1 MNWIIVGTVLL
12 ADQIVKVSIA
22 HNFTYGEMIQITP
35 FFNLV
40 YYRNS
45 GAAFGMLADAG
56 GWQRYLLTALAL
68 GVSVWLVWMLRQKP
82 LWLPRLSYCLVLGG
96 ALGNVA
102 DRIIRGQVVD
112 FLDFHYLQMHWP
124 AFNLAD
130 TAIFLGVFCLIV
142 DAIKQSHPADPEKKT
157 HKTQ

>member
-1 MNWIIVGTVLL
+1 MNWIIVGAVLL

-22 HNFTYGEMIQITP
+22 HSFTYGETIRITP

-56 GWQRYLLTALAL
+56 GWQRYLLTAFAL
-68 GVSVWLVWMLRQKP
+68 GVSFWLSWMLCQKQ
-82 LWLPRLSYCLVLGG
+82 LWLPRLSYCLILGG

-112 FLDFHYLQMHWP
+112 FLDFHYMQVHWP

-142 DAIKQSHPADPEKKT
+142 DAIKQSRPVHPEKKNS
-157 HKTQ
+157 